1 MERSKIM
8 EELILMREILDD
20 IMPDE
25 DEQDELIAEW
35 EEGDEE

>member
-1 MERSKIM
+1 M
-8 EELILMREILDD
+8 EELVLMREILDD

-35 EEGDEE
+35 EEGETE

>member
-1 MERSKIM
+1 M